1 MSNRSG
7 EDSVILTSTLG
18 EPYNISV
25 YTDETQTSAVT
36 DMELAQFPLTL
47 TLQYTEEM
55 LNKAGADA
63 DTDVFLMRFDSE
75 QNLYIR
81 EANAVQ
87 DKEEMTVTANMTKSG
102 EYILAVDTI
111 TTPDPDSTV
120 FGDLNGDGKV
130 TMADVIRLAR
140 GAAGYATLT
149 EQEQKAGDVNRDGK
163 ITMAD
168 VIRVARYA
176 AGYSPAV

>member
-1 MSNRSG
+1 
-7 EDSVILTSTLG
+7 
-18 EPYNISV
+18 
-25 YTDETQTSAVT
+25 
-36 DMELAQFPLTL
+36 
-47 TLQYTEEM
+47 
-55 LNKAGADA
+55 
-63 DTDVFLMRFDSE
+63 
-75 QNLYIR
+75 
-81 EANAVQ
+81 
-87 DKEEMTVTANMTKSG
+87 MTAKIEKSG
-102 EYILAVDTI
+102 EYILAVNSISEPGTNI
-111 TTPDPDSTV
+111 L
-120 FGDLNGDGKV
+120 GDLNGDGKV